1 MRKKVGEFTETSEQM
16 FVNNAI
22 EDLFDSEES
31 DLLDDYQDEADNDP
45 SNVME
50 PEIDNDFDDP
60 IEPVEDNDVDEDED
74 DVSDDIDTSSVD
86 EENNVESFDDY
97 SNTALLALALK
108 DVDSE
113 LLDLPEISKDLKAE
127 DLIDGIKK
135 SVTKKVEEQ
144 KEVLANQ
151 YAEIAEYIDAVINGA
166 DENTIQTAAYLK
178 NIADVV
184 LTGEE
189 EQEDLEFIVKSG
201 LRLKNTAPDVIDDII
216 ENYKEKGLL
225 AEKAEE
231 SINLHKQQEILVLQ
245 NAQREAEARK
255 QQWLQEKQ
263 KTDAQIKAII
273 SKGTAKGLSLEKKA
287 LEDAIFKST
296 ELVEGVDNQGRKVT
310 YKIPL
315 VEKRYQ
321 EFSKDL
327 EQQIAFMQL
336 LANGFDFTSI
346 VAKAKTK
353 VNNEL
358 TNLLNSRNT
367 STNNK
372 RKNYFED

>member
-22 EDLFDSEES
+22 EDLFDSGES
-31 DLLDDYQDEADNDP
+31 DLLDDYQDEADDDP
-45 SNVME
+45 SNVLE
-50 PEIDNDFDDP
+50 PEIDEDFDDP
-60 IEPVEDNDVDEDED
+60 IESAEDDDADNDDK
-74 DVSDDIDTSSVD
+74 DVSDVVDNTSVVTEDS
-86 EENNVESFDDY
+86 VESFDDY

-113 LLDLPEISKDLKAE
+113 LLELPEVSKDLKAE
-127 DLIDGIKK
+127 DLIEGIKK

-144 KEVLANQ
+144 KEILTNQ
-151 YAEIAEYIDAVINGA
+151 YAEIADYINAVMNGA
-166 DENTIQTAAYLK
+166 DEDTIQTAAYLK

-201 LRLKNTAPDVIDDII
+201 LKLKNTAPDVIDDII

-231 SINLHKQQEILVLQ
+231 SIALHKQQEMIVLQ
-245 NAQREAEARK
+245 SAQREAEARK

-273 SKGTAKGLSLEKKA
+273 SKGTAKGLALEKKA
-287 LEDAIFKST
+287 LEDAIFKPT

-310 YKIPL
+310 YKVPL

-336 LANGFDFTSI
+336 LANGFDFTS
-346 VAKAKTK
+346 VVNKAKTK
-353 VNNEL
+353 VNSEL

-367 STNNK
+367 STSNK